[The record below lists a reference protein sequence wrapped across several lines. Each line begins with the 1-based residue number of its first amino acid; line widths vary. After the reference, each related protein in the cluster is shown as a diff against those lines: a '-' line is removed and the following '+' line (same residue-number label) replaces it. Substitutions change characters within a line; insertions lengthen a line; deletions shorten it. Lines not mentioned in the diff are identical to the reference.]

1 MRDEQNQSLI
11 DQLFTLRRRLRENVY
26 YVKAMRYVR
35 MGILYAV
42 FALTLF
48 LSCTPFQKEFEIQFV
63 FVTPLKPYIGGAL
76 ELLMQYGILYSLFLT
91 FAIFDRSSRMA
102 FLEEHF
108 DDFDPFEEQ
117 RILLHSKDFW
127 LELAVVWVLFLLQPI
142 SDLRVGLFRMIPTWD
157 AWFPFLQKLLLF
169 VPFAP
174 LTLYFSLYSRLKAD
188 RVWITAP
195 RELNETKL
203 WKSLEDKLNAKYSK
217 RRFVGRVALYSG
229 LYILVGFV
237 GAISVAIIYSL
248 LQTAVLLA
256 VELYQITTVLFVILL
271 LLLLSKNYI
280 RALFKRRKFV
290 RNLKKTCR
298 EYGFE
303 LFDTKNIYRSCFF
316 ESRKH
321 SFGVIA
327 NGKRFY
333 CRIVAGV
340 RRATELYLR
349 PDGMGERHFCVRLYM
364 PAGSAIGMHV
374 RMSVNSYKPYIEL
387 FRHVREF
394 DYTFETDESAH
405 KVLIL
410 NPVPQRTY
418 IKQANN
424 TSQACDE
431 MDNGMNVGTYKCYGG
446 TGFIN
451 ALIRDCVEKQ
461 DQYDKNFHR

>member
-1 MRDEQNQSLI
+1 
-11 DQLFTLRRRLRENVY
+11 
-26 YVKAMRYVR
+26 
-35 MGILYAV
+35 
-42 FALTLF
+42 
-48 LSCTPFQKEFEIQFV
+48 
-63 FVTPLKPYIGGAL
+63 
-76 ELLMQYGILYSLFLT
+76 
-91 FAIFDRSSRMA
+91 
-102 FLEEHF
+102 
-108 DDFDPFEEQ
+108 
-117 RILLHSKDFW
+117 
-127 LELAVVWVLFLLQPI
+127 
-142 SDLRVGLFRMIPTWD
+142 
-157 AWFPFLQKLLLF
+157 
-169 VPFAP
+169 
-174 LTLYFSLYSRLKAD
+174 
-188 RVWITAP
+188 
-195 RELNETKL
+195 
-203 WKSLEDKLNAKYSK
+203 
-217 RRFVGRVALYSG
+217 
-229 LYILVGFV
+229 
-237 GAISVAIIYSL
+237 
-248 LQTAVLLA
+248 LLA
-256 VELYQITTVLFVILL
+256 VELYQLTTVLFVILL

-327 NGKRFY
+327 NGKCFY

-424 TSQACDE
+424 VSQACDE